1 MLYHS
6 TSGGPQ
12 HVSLFTALT
21 TGVPGDGGLYL
32 PDYIPALPPA
42 LFNNIA
48 GMTLQDIAYVVAN
61 SFFGNDIDSE
71 VINSIVNRTFDFEI
85 PLVRIEPDH
94 YSLELFHGPTLAFKD
109 VGARFMTNMLSELLK
124 NTSSDTSRITVL
136 AATAGDSGASIAN
149 SIAGRSDINAVIFYP
164 KGKISRLQEKQI
176 ATYGG
181 NIQAVEIRGSFDD
194 CQSLVKQL
202 LNDNELREQI
212 PLTSAN
218 SINIAHLLGQVVTYF
233 HGYARL
239 AAIDE
244 RKAAEMVFAI
254 PSGNLGNLTAAVIAK
269 RMGMPVKRFIA
280 ATNANDAF
288 MRYIST
294 GKYSPRR
301 QISTVAN
308 AMDVSDPYNF
318 VRLSELYG
326 GSFEHLIADISC
338 FTCTDGDILAT
349 IRDLYRSTGY
359 LTDPHGAVTYFS
371 MKRGLKPHETG
382 VMLAPAHPAKFKS
395 TIDAVLGQ
403 EIELPRTLAGL
414 SVKRLQKVTLPP
426 QLSAVKE
433 FLLIP

>member
-6 TSGGPQ
+6 TSGNSQ
-12 HVSLFTALT
+12 HVSLFTALA
-21 TGVPGDGGLYL
+21 TGVPADGGLYL
-32 PDYIPALPPA
+32 PDSLPTLPPA

-61 SFFGNDIDSE
+61 SLFGNDIDSE
-71 VINSIVNRTFDFEI
+71 KINSIVNRTFDFEI
-85 PLVRIEPDH
+85 PLIRIEPDH

-109 VGARFMTNMLSELLK
+109 VGARFMTNMLSELVR
-124 NTSSDTSRITVL
+124 NTSSDNPQITVL

-194 CQSLVKQL
+194 CQTLVKQL
-202 LNDNELREQI
+202 LNDKELHEQM

-239 AAIDE
+239 AAIDPQ
-244 RKAAEMVFAI
+244 KAANMVFTI

-269 RMGMPVKRFIA
+269 RMGLPVKRFIA

-288 MRYIST
+288 MRYISSGVYT
-294 GKYSPRR
+294 PRR
-301 QISTVAN
+301 QVSTVAN

-318 VRLSELYG
+318 TRLTELYG
-326 GSFEHLIADISC
+326 EDFNKLIADISC
-338 FTCTDGDILAT
+338 CSCNDSDILST
-349 IRDLYRSTGY
+349 IRDLYRTTGY
-359 LTDPHGAVTYFS
+359 LTDPHGAVTYYA
-371 MKRGLKPHETG
+371 MKRGLKPGETG

-403 EIELPRTLAGL
+403 EIELPRTLAEL